1 MFNVILFDDQ
11 EGVEDDNGQKLVE
24 KEMLLC
30 IGLLK
35 VIETTVRSSATSVAP
50 LAGLVETTVGPWAA
64 GSWIGI
70 QITKEETKIIMPCAR
85 PLAPRT
91 FLRPSFNMA

>member
-1 MFNVILFDDQ
+1 
-11 EGVEDDNGQKLVE
+11 LVE

-35 VIETTVRSSATSVAP
+35 VIETTVRSSDTSVAP

-64 GSWIGI
+64 TSWIGI
-70 QITKEETKIIMPCAR
+70 QIRREETKKKIHEAR